1 MTAISKGITCLLSEE
16 SGLNYTVIM
25 QTAGRHILKKMSVKN
40 PKVEIQPGTV
50 SMQSSRGREQ
60 VKKMAFNVEFEE
72 YNFLN

>member
-16 SGLNYTVIM
+16 SGLNYTVMM